1 MTGFSVFMAVFVP
14 AALILLGVAVLFL
27 WARLR
32 EVYERL
38 RLFNMRQRALG
49 DAVKCALRR
58 PVTDDGV
65 VPMPSFDDAPG
76 EEAGRDD

>member
-32 EVYERL
+32 EVQERL

-49 DAVKCALRR
+49 DAVKFALRR

>member
-32 EVYERL
+32 EVQEQL
-38 RLFNMRQRALG
+38 RLCNMRQRVLN
-49 DAVKCALRR
+49 DAVKFALRR
-58 PVTDDGV
+58 PGADAGV
-65 VPMPSFDDAPG
+65 VPMPAFDDAPG
-76 EEAGRDD
+76 EEVGRDN

>member
-1 MTGFSVFMAVFVP
+1 MTGFSVFMSIVVP

-32 EVYERL
+32 EVQERL

-49 DAVKCALRR
+49 DAVKFALRR
-58 PVTDDGV
+58 PGADAGV
-65 VPMPSFDDAPG
+65 VPMPPFDDVPG
-76 EEAGRDD
+76 EEVGRDD

>member
-14 AALILLGVAVLFL
+14 AVLILLGVVVLFL

-32 EVYERL
+32 EVQERL

-49 DAVKCALRR
+49 DAVKFALQR

-65 VPMPSFDDAPG
+65 VPLPSFDDAPG
-76 EEAGRDD
+76 EEVGRDN